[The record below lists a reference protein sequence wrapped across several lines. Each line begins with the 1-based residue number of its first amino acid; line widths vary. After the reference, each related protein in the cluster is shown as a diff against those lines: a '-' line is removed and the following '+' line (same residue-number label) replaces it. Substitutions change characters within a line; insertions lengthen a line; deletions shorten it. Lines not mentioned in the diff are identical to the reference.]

1 MKVEFETEEAW
12 NLMSHVITQ
21 LVESAELSDSDR
33 AKIRRWKS
41 DEMRVTSQEM
51 KVLTAKINE
60 DLAKSFERKSRSPI
74 MKPDWR

>member
-12 NLMSHVITQ
+12 NLMSHVISQ
-21 LVESAELSDSDR
+21 LVESAELSDGDR

-51 KVLTAKINE
+51 KVLAAKINE
-60 DLAKSFERKSRSPI
+60 DMSKTFGRKSRSPI

>member
-12 NLMSHVITQ
+12 NLMSHVIARLIEET
-21 LVESAELSDSDR
+21 ELTDSDR

-51 KVLTAKINE
+51 KVLAQKLNA
-60 DLAKSFERKSRSPI
+60 DLAAMLERKTKSQLR
-74 MKPDWR
+74 KPDWV

>member
-1 MKVEFETEEAW
+1 MKVEFETEEGW
-12 NLMSHVITQ
+12 NLMSHVVSQ
-21 LVESAELSDSDR
+21 LIETAELSDSDR

-60 DLAKSFERKSRSPI
+60 DLAKSSERKSRSGI
-74 MKPDWR
+74 IKPDWR

>member
-1 MKVEFETEEAW
+1 MKVEFETEEGW
-12 NLMSHVITQ
+12 NLMSHVVNQ
-21 LVESAELSDSDR
+21 LIEAGGLSDSDR

-60 DLAKSFERKSRSPI
+60 DLTKSFERKSRSGI
-74 MKPDWR
+74 IKPDWR